1 MAQPRARGW
10 RIAQHLTVPTLAIAV
25 VALLPLAKSGAPEQT
40 DRWTPLTPAN
50 VSFSQKTGPTTSAQL
65 LGFNDFHGNID
76 APLGSGGLI
85 NGTPAGGAEYLS
97 TWLTKLRDAAKA
109 DGVRNSD
116 TVVAGDSIGATP
128 LVSAAFHDEPA
139 IEVLNAMGVDISSV
153 GNHEF
158 DEGVDELKRIQ
169 FGGCHPVDG
178 CQDGDGFAGAKFPY
192 LAANVTNKSNKLPI
206 LLPFTIKF
214 YDGVPVAY
222 VGMTLEGTPGIV
234 NPAGIKNVDFRDEVQ
249 TANQYATVLS
259 WLGIKSMVLL
269 IHEGGLQS
277 SPPAPLDPSG
287 CANFAGPITDIV
299 KGLNPAYGVV
309 VSGHTHR
316 FYTCELPNSSGANS
330 LVTSAGTAGTLVTD
344 IRVSL
349 DKKSRKFV
357 DASATNVIVE
367 NGVKLADGTWQK
379 DAAGNFVRNA
389 ALVDPKIK
397 AIADKYRTAVAPLA
411 NKVVGSIT
419 ADITNI
425 ALASG
430 ESTLGDVIAD
440 AQLKY
445 TASAGAQVALMNPG
459 GIRQSLIYA
468 NSPGGEAPGQVTYG
482 EAFTVQPFN
491 NLVVTQPISG
501 AQLKKV
507 LEQQFTGFEGQTT
520 QKILQVSAGFTYT
533 YSASAPLGSKI
544 SNITLNGT
552 PIDPAA
558 TYQLTTNDFLANGGD
573 GFSNL
578 NQPSATRVYAPGFDV
593 DALTAYLAPGAI
605 APGPGDR
612 ITKIA

>member
-1 MAQPRARGW
+1 MTQPRARVR
-10 RIAQHLTVPTLAIAV
+10 RIARHLMVPALAVAV
-25 VALLPLAKSGAPEQT
+25 VALLPLAKSGAPEKA
-40 DRWTPLTPAN
+40 DSWSPLTPAN
-50 VSFSQKTGPTTSAQL
+50 VSFAQKTGPTTSAQL

-76 APLGSGGLI
+76 PPLGSGGLI

-109 DGVRNSD
+109 DGVRNSE

-139 IEVLNAMGVDISSV
+139 IEVLNTMGVDISSV

-178 CQDGDGFAGAKFPY
+178 CQDGDGFSGAKFPY

-222 VGMTLEGTPGIV
+222 VGMTLEATPGIV
-234 NPAGIKNVDFRDEVQ
+234 NPAGIKTVDFRDEVQ
-249 TANQYATVLS
+249 TANQYATLLG
-259 WLGIKSMVLL
+259 WLGIRSMVLL

-344 IRVSL
+344 IRVTL

-357 DASATNVIVE
+357 DAAGTNVIVE
-367 NGVKLADGTWQK
+367 NGVKNADGTWQK
-379 DAAGNFVRNA
+379 DAAGNFVRNP

-397 AIADKYRTAVAPLA
+397 VIADKYRTAVAPLA
-411 NKVVGSIT
+411 NKVLGSIT
-419 ADITNI
+419 ADITNT
-425 ALASG
+425 ALANG
-430 ESTLGDVIAD
+430 ESALGDVIAD

-445 TASAGAQVALMNPG
+445 TTSAGAQIALMNPG
-459 GIRQSLIYA
+459 GIRASLIYA

-491 NLVVTQPISG
+491 NLVVTQSFTG
-501 AQLKKV
+501 AQIKNV
-507 LEQQFTGFEGQTT
+507 LEQQFVGFGGQTV
-520 QKILQVSAGFTYT
+520 QRILQPSASLTYT
-533 YSASAPLGSKI
+533 YSASAAAGSKV
-544 SNITLNGT
+544 SNIAVNGT

-558 TYQLTTNDFLANGGD
+558 SYLVTTNDFLANGGD

-578 NQPSATRVYAPGFDV
+578 ALGTGRVYAPGFDV
-593 DALTAYLAPGAI
+593 DALTAYLTPGPI
-605 APGPGDR
+605 APGPGTR